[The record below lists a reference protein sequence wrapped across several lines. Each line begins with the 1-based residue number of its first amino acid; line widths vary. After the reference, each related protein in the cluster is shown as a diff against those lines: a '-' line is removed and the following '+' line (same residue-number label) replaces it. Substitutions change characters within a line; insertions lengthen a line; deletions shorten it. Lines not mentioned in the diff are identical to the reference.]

1 MDSLTLDEKE
11 KANKRENQDR
21 GRVIRTT
28 NVDFFLNCESMD
40 LKEIEE
46 KNLASP
52 EDEDDP
58 EWGDIDIEELKQEA
72 PGQV

>member
-1 MDSLTLDEKE
+1 M
-11 KANKRENQDR
+11 
-21 GRVIRTT
+21 IRTT

-46 KNLASP
+46 KNIASP

-58 EWGDIDIEELKQEA
+58 EWGDIDIEELK
-72 PGQV
+72 